1 MNGDIKDLY
10 QTTKWALILRGILS
24 LLVGIAII
32 WRPMA
37 SVAAL
42 ALVIVFWSLF
52 DGSINIVRAFQMR
65 GIIEHWW
72 AFLLTGIVS
81 VAFGVAAL
89 YYFPGLSLTF
99 AVLWTAYLL
108 IVTGLV
114 AVFISIQERRLGVS
128 WGWTSAFAVVAIAGG
143 VIALMNPQATLA
155 TLLGVISGFSLVSG
169 VVLLIAAGR
178 MQSFQGGVK
187 RAMAT
192 PARA

>member
-1 MNGDIKDLY
+1 MNGDIKDIY
-10 QTTKWALILRGILS
+10 QGTKWALILRGILS

-32 WRPMA
+32 WRPME

-52 DGSINIVRAFQMR
+52 DGAVSIVRSIQLR
-65 GIIEHWW
+65 GIVDHWW
-72 AFLLTGIVS
+72 ALLLAGIVS

-99 AVLWTAYLL
+99 AVLWTAYWL

-114 AVFISIQERRLGVS
+114 AVYISFQERRLGVS
-128 WGWTSAFAVVAIAGG
+128 WGWTLTFGIVAVAGG
-143 VIALMNPQATLA
+143 VVALMNPQATLA
-155 TLLGVISGFSLVSG
+155 TLLGVIAGFSFISG
-169 VVLLIAAGR
+169 VVLLIGAGR

-187 RAMAT
+187 RAMAS

>member
-10 QTTKWALILRGILS
+10 QETKWAVILRGILA
-24 LLVGIAII
+24 LLVGIAIL

-37 SVAAL
+37 SVAAF

-52 DGSINIVRAFQMR
+52 DGSVSIVRAFQLR
-65 GIIEHWW
+65 GVIDHWW
-72 AFLLTGIVS
+72 ALLLAGIVS

-99 AVLWTAYLL
+99 AVLWTAYWL

-114 AVFISIQERRLGVS
+114 AAYISIQERRLGVA
-128 WGWTSAFAVVAIAGG
+128 WGWTLTFGIVAVAGG
-143 VIALMNPQATLA
+143 VVAVMNPQATLA
-155 TLLGVISGFSLVSG
+155 TLLGIIAGFSLISG
-169 VVLLIAAGR
+169 VVLLIGAGR

-187 RAMAT
+187 RAMAS

>member
-10 QTTKWALILRGILS
+10 QRTKWALILRGILS

-37 SVAAL
+37 SVAAF

-52 DGSINIVRAFQMR
+52 DGSVSIVRSIQLR
-65 GIIEHWW
+65 GIIDHWW
-72 AFLLTGIVS
+72 ALLLAGIVS
-81 VAFGVAAL
+81 VGFGVAAL

-99 AVLWTAYLL
+99 AVLWTAYWL
-108 IVTGLV
+108 IVTGFV
-114 AVFISIQERRLGVS
+114 AVYISVQERRLGVS
-128 WGWTSAFAVVAIAGG
+128 WGWTLTFGIVAIAGG

-155 TLLGVISGFSLVSG
+155 TLLGVIAGFSLISG
-169 VVLLIAAGR
+169 VVLLIGAGR
-178 MQSFQGGVK
+178 MQSFQRDVK
-187 RAMAT
+187 RAVGS

>member
-1 MNGDIKDLY
+1 MNGDIKDIY
-10 QTTKWALILRGILS
+10 QGTKWALILRGILS
-24 LLVGIAII
+24 LLVGVAII
-32 WRPMA
+32 WRPME

-52 DGSINIVRAFQMR
+52 DGAVSIVRSIQLR
-65 GIIEHWW
+65 GIVSHWW
-72 AFLLTGIVS
+72 ALLLAGIVS

-99 AVLWTAYLL
+99 AVLWTAYWL

-114 AVFISIQERRLGVS
+114 AVYISFQERSLGVS
-128 WGWTSAFAVVAIAGG
+128 WGWTLTFGIVAVAGG
-143 VIALMNPQATLA
+143 VVALMNPQATLA
-155 TLLGVISGFSLVSG
+155 TLLGVIAGFSFISG
-169 VVLLIAAGR
+169 VVLLIGAGR

-187 RAMAT
+187 RAMAS

>member
-1 MNGDIKDLY
+1 MNGDIKNLY
-10 QTTKWALILRGILS
+10 QETKWALILRGILS

-52 DGSINIVRAFQMR
+52 DGSVSIVRSFQLR
-65 GIIEHWW
+65 GIVDHWW
-72 AFLLTGIVS
+72 ALLLGGIVS

-99 AVLWTAYLL
+99 AVLWTAYWL
-108 IVTGLV
+108 IFSGLV
-114 AVFISIQERRLGVS
+114 AGYIAFQERRLGVS
-128 WGWTSAFAVVAIAGG
+128 WGWTLAFGIVAVAGG

-155 TLLGVISGFSLVSG
+155 TLLGVIAGFSFVSG
-169 VVLLIAAGR
+169 VVLLIGAGR
-178 MQSFQGGVK
+178 MQSFQGGLK
-187 RAMAT
+187 RAMAS
-192 PARA
+192 

>member
-10 QTTKWALILRGILS
+10 QGTKWALILRGILS
-24 LLVGIAII
+24 LLVGIAIL

-37 SVAAL
+37 SVAAF

-52 DGSINIVRAFQMR
+52 DGSVSIVRAFQLR
-65 GIIEHWW
+65 GIIEYWW

-99 AVLWTAYLL
+99 AVLWTAYWL

-114 AVFISIQERRLGVS
+114 AVYISIQERRLGVS
-128 WGWTSAFAVVAIAGG
+128 WGWTLTFGIVAVAGG

-155 TLLGVISGFSLVSG
+155 ALLGIIAGFSLVSG
-169 VVLLIAAGR
+169 VVLLIGAGR
-178 MQSFQGGVK
+178 MQSFQAGVK
-187 RAMAT
+187 RAMPS

>member
-1 MNGDIKDLY
+1 MNGEIKDLY
-10 QTTKWALILRGILS
+10 QQTKWALILRGILS

-52 DGSINIVRAFQMR
+52 DGTVTIVRSIQMR
-65 GIIEHWW
+65 GIVDHWW
-72 AFLLTGIVS
+72 ALLLAGIVS

-99 AVLWTAYLL
+99 AVLWTAYWL

-114 AVFISIQERRLGVS
+114 AVFIAIQERRLGVS
-128 WGWTSAFAVVAIAGG
+128 WGWTLAFAIVAVAGG
-143 VIALMNPQATLA
+143 VFALMNPQATLA
-155 TLLGVISGFSLVSG
+155 TLLGVIAGFSFISG
-169 VVLLIAAGR
+169 VVLLIGAGR
-178 MQSFQGGVK
+178 MQTIQGNVK
-187 RAMAT
+187 RAMAS
-192 PARA
+192 PARV